1 MAEET
6 VNRPFGPFERMMAS
20 RYLRAKRAQGGVAL
34 ISIISFVGIMLAVG
48 VLIITMSV
56 MNGFRETMISRILGA
71 NGHVYVEVAGAT
83 PAERA
88 QIVQLT
94 RSTPGVTHVT
104 EMIQGQVLAT
114 GNGQATG
121 AIVRGVSPNDLND
134 LPIVANNIVSGSL
147 KSFAASE
154 DGVVPLAVGY
164 RLAALLGTDVGS
176 GITLI
181 SPEGSA
187 TPFGV
192 APQQK
197 SYPIGATFNLGM
209 SEYDSALIYMP
220 LTEAQ
225 LFFSRGDSVD
235 RLELR
240 VVDPDKTQDV
250 MRALRQKLGSQLLI
264 SDWIGANQSLVT
276 ALVVERNVMRLILLM
291 IVFIATMNIIS
302 GLIMLV
308 KNKGKDIAILR
319 TMGATRGSI
328 LRIFFLS
335 GATIGALG
343 TIAGIALGTLF
354 CIFIGPIQDFVS
366 WAFHVNI
373 FDAEVYSLS
382 RIPAKVEWPE
392 VLGIGAFALL
402 FSFVATLPVSIRAS
416 RLDPVEALRYE

>member
-6 VNRPFGPFERMMAS
+6 INRPFGPFERMMAS

-71 NGHVYVEVAGAT
+71 NGHVYVEVYDKT
-83 PAERA
+83 PEERA
-88 QIVQLT
+88 KIIDLT

-121 AIVRGVSPNDLND
+121 AIVRGVSSKDLND
-134 LPIVANNIVSGSL
+134 LPIVANNVVSGSL
-147 KSFAASE
+147 KSFVASE

-164 RLAALLGTDVGS
+164 RLAAVLGADAGS

-181 SPEGSA
+181 SPEGAA
-187 TPFGV
+187 TPFGL

-197 SYPIGATFNLGM
+197 SYPVGATFNLGM

-220 LTEAQ
+220 LAEAQ

-250 MRALRQKLGSQLLI
+250 MRALRKKLGGQIII

-343 TIAGIALGTLF
+343 TIAGILVGTLF
-354 CIFIGPIQDFVS
+354 CVFIGPIQDFVS
-366 WAFHVNI
+366 WAFNVNI

-392 VLGIGAFALL
+392 VIGIGAFALL